1 MAELT
6 LNNDHSL
13 THSLFIYLIAFIFL
27 DDDGEDECSSNQEPQ
42 TIAEEEQSTST
53 NRLLMASQDPDQDLL
68 YPPDVDQDDSPGFSY
83 SASQSED
90 DGLGLDGNYNNICT
104 AETSL
109 KGWTRCLWFRPH
121 YSRFHELHTFF
132 GFRSAS
138 CVHYCKCLCVVYSW
152 LLLQVSL
159 TFIYLPLCLLV
170 SCDPFF
176 FLFTL
181 PSIDLN
187 TPVFCVSLFLGSAH
201 MTLDTL
207 PRLHRH
213 LFHSKNIFP
222 PPLFL
227 TSSVLFPFPTSPQYF
242 SLICDPF
249 ADPIISLHSRDIS
262 LYDCHI

>member
-27 DDDGEDECSSNQEPQ
+27 DDEGEDECSSNQEPQ

-109 KGWTRCLWFRPH
+109 KGWTRCL
-121 YSRFHELHTFF
+121 
-132 GFRSAS
+132 
-138 CVHYCKCLCVVYSW
+138 
-152 LLLQVSL
+152 
-159 TFIYLPLCLLV
+159 
-170 SCDPFF
+170 
-176 FLFTL
+176 
-181 PSIDLN
+181 
-187 TPVFCVSLFLGSAH
+187 
-201 MTLDTL
+201 
-207 PRLHRH
+207 
-213 LFHSKNIFP
+213 
-222 PPLFL
+222 
-227 TSSVLFPFPTSPQYF
+227 
-242 SLICDPF
+242 
-249 ADPIISLHSRDIS
+249 
-262 LYDCHI
+262 